1 MEHIVLPIGN
11 VSWPACLRSLK
22 EKSDSYLIDV
32 RTEEEWKNDGIVD
45 PGLNNKN
52 QVKLITWM
60 LFKPFNHINNNF
72 LNELMKNVPNKESE
86 LYFICR
92 SGKRSYQAAEAAMQA
107 GYKNCF
113 NLTAGFTDDVA
124 RGKL

>member
-1 MEHIVLPIGN
+1 MEHIALPIGN
-11 VSWPACLRSLK
+11 VSWQACHKSLN
-22 EKSDSYLIDV
+22 EKPDSYLIDV
-32 RTEEEWKNDGIVD
+32 RTEEEWKNDGIAD

-52 QVKLITWM
+52 KVKLITWM

-107 GYKNCF
+107 GYKSCF
-113 NLTAGFTDDVA
+113 NLTNGFSDDVA